1 MLNVESTT
9 LFGRE
14 CWTALDGRCWGKLIT
29 YTLLTLITLH
39 YALGYSG
46 EPATIIFDY
55 NLENKFHSFGLSV
68 LDFLLNFFSMFM

>member
-14 CWTALDGRCWGKLIT
+14 RWTALDARCWGKLIT
-29 YTLLTLITLH
+29 YTF

-46 EPATIIFDY
+46 EPATVILDY
-55 NLENKFHSFGLSV
+55 NVENKFHSFGLSV